1 MLGHANNT
9 PPFQYS
15 WQHISNIKFA
25 NDSIKHT
32 DLWSKKC
39 LLYQLSHNHCPTYT
53 KDTQKV
59 LCNNTYLVQLVFLNM
74 IQTRLLFVYF
84 CSFHNAK
91 TNKVQFLLSIKSI
104 ECEFG
109 IRSRAG
115 RTEDADE
122 STELWRHP
130 LSQLVLCWFIRCK
143 RYLRIYVIHSS
154 TLTLGTSI
162 IAVWPD
168 KNCQMSIKVAQ
179 IWFHCKI

>member
-74 IQTRLLFVYF
+74 IQTRPLFVYF
-84 CSFHNAK
+84 CPFHNAK

-122 STELWRHP
+122 STRLWRLAASP
-130 LSQLVLCWFIRCK
+130 KSI
-143 RYLRIYVIHSS
+143 S
-154 TLTLGTSI
+154 TLLI
-162 IAVWPD
+162 YPM
-168 KNCQMSIKVAQ
+168 Q
-179 IWFHCKI
+179 KISSHLRYP